1 MKYQDNILI
10 FLCYYKYGD
19 YMLDLCFEIIEKCP
33 NECMFCSSNSC
44 INKNKIIS
52 FEKFKEVIDKL
63 HTKYGIKELSLSG
76 GEPLLHPNIYE
87 MIKYAKD
94 KGIKVVLFTSGIK
107 LYNTMPKEEV
117 DYYINEMN
125 TKLKEVMLIEPDNIF
140 LINKIKSFYMSFITP
155 KIYSPI
161 TREEFKI
168 LEEIRLNKIVF
179 DFQGYE
185 YETDTELMGRT
196 SNMHTYLLDS
206 LLNASRSNIDID
218 VHFVPMKPNYKEIKD
233 ILELLE
239 IAHIPN
245 ISILKFVP
253 QGRGRINRDKLELTD
268 EELKQFIDSLNKY
281 KNIYSGNIRV
291 SVPMQDEI
299 THKCSAGLSK
309 LDIKFD
315 GTILPCPAFKE
326 ITTEEAKKYGIKLYT
341 IDEID
346 NIILIDITRRTPLC
360 QKVYKK

>member
-1 MKYQDNILI
+1 MSNAGVDQVTAEMEQSTISVMYVRYD
-10 FLCYYKYGD
+10 
-19 YMLDLCFEIIEKCP
+19 EK
-33 NECMFCSSNSC
+33 
-44 INKNKIIS
+44 
-52 FEKFKEVIDKL
+52 
-63 HTKYGIKELSLSG
+63 
-76 GEPLLHPNIYE
+76 
-87 MIKYAKD
+87 
-94 KGIKVVLFTSGIK
+94 
-107 LYNTMPKEEV
+107 
-117 DYYINEMN
+117 
-125 TKLKEVMLIEPDNIF
+125 
-140 LINKIKSFYMSFITP
+140 LINMLHGYTGKVDTTYFRDTITP
-155 KIYSPI
+155 MDYGQTIEI
-161 TREEFKI
+161 WAGQGEES
-168 LEEIRLNKIVF
+168 
-179 DFQGYE
+179 FQGYE